1 MIWNTLNDDI
11 ILGNDMLSSLGITP
25 KNALDSLIA
34 ENANN
39 DASQPLDD
47 YASWDKEQ
55 SYPDVGNDDQDEIMN
70 ALKEKVKEAISNGMS
85 FQYSKKLLELLIQR
99 RDVFSKKLGPDEPA
113 HVTPFKTNLIEGAKP
128 VRCKAR
134 QYTKE
139 QSDFLFEFTNL
150 LKQFGLIYEN
160 YNAEW
165 ASPVQVVKKEKGFR
179 MVVDLRAVNAQCE
192 PTAWPM
198 PFLESIVQYLSSSKM
213 WFILDA
219 FKGFWIMPL
228 GESCQE
234 IFSFMT
240 DRAIFTPTR
249 SIQGASNSAIQFQ
262 ARMTQIF
269 AELLYKSLM
278 Q

>member
-1 MIWNTLNDDI
+1 
-11 ILGNDMLSSLGITP
+11 
-25 KNALDSLIA
+25 
-34 ENANN
+34 
-39 DASQPLDD
+39 
-47 YASWDKEQ
+47 
-55 SYPDVGNDDQDEIMN
+55 
-70 ALKEKVKEAISNGMS
+70 
-85 FQYSKKLLELLIQR
+85 
-99 RDVFSKKLGPDEPA
+99 
-113 HVTPFKTNLIEGAKP
+113 
-128 VRCKAR
+128 
-134 QYTKE
+134 
-139 QSDFLFEFTNL
+139 
-150 LKQFGLIYEN
+150 
-160 YNAEW
+160 
-165 ASPVQVVKKEKGFR
+165 

-228 GESCQE
+228 DESSQE

-269 AELLYKSLM
+269 AELLYKSLIIWIDDLLGHADTEEKWFSILSRKLELADAFNLKFNIDKCHFLYDRSSFVVVFFELVVSFTTHRVLKL
-278 Q
+278 